1 MPRTR
6 SPRARPGTSRSQRI
20 ASSASCSSPTART
33 RRCAS
38 YCARRWRRSRTS
50 VMADANPASSTAC
63 TASPP
68 IPRVTSTRPRPTK
81 ASACRSSST
90 RDSAASGQASRA
102 CSGRGNEFL
111 MRRAWGALTGLALLV
126 SSSGTLAQGFPSK
139 PVRIVVPFPPGGG
152 ADTLTRIMEPKLAA
166 IWAQPV
172 IVENKPGAS
181 GHIGADLVAKSAP
194 DGHTLLMSSTASLTE
209 KNVDQFAPVSLVSAS
224 AYIVTANPG
233 VAAANIRELIA
244 LAKANPGKLTFGS
257 SGTGAAS
264 HLSAE
269 LFKAMAGVD
278 LLHVPYKGT
287 GQALT
292 DLLAGHV
299 NLMFA
304 PSQTVMPY
312 VRAGKLKAL
321 AVTGARRSETLPDLP
336 TVAESGL
343 QGYEAVGWFGL
354 LAPAATPKA
363 SVARASADV
372 NRVLAMSD
380 VREKMLGLGADPAG
394 NTPEEFAR
402 FIREDQAKWSKL
414 MKEAGI
420 KAE

>member
-1 MPRTR
+1 MHR
-6 SPRARPGTSRSQRI
+6 SLA
-20 ASSASCSSPTART
+20 
-33 RRCAS
+33 
-38 YCARRWRRSRTS
+38 
-50 VMADANPASSTAC
+50 
-63 TASPP
+63 
-68 IPRVTSTRPRPTK
+68 
-81 ASACRSSST
+81 
-90 RDSAASGQASRA
+90 
-102 CSGRGNEFL
+102 
-111 MRRAWGALTGLALLV
+111 GAVLLFVPLAV
-126 SSSGTLAQGFPSK
+126 LAQTFPSK

-172 IVENKPGAS
+172 IVENRPGAS

-224 AYIVTANPG
+224 PYVVTANPK
-233 VAAANIRELIA
+233 VAAADIRGLIA
-244 LAKANPGKLTFGS
+244 LAKASPGKLSFGS

-269 LFKAMAGVD
+269 LFKSMAGVD

-304 PSQTVMPY
+304 PAQTVMPH
-312 VRAGKLKAL
+312 VQSGKLKAL
-321 AVTGARRSETLPDLP
+321 GVTGARRSQTLPDLP

-343 QGYEAVGWFGL
+343 PGYEAVGWFGL

-363 SVARASADV
+363 TVAKLSVDA
-372 NRVLAMSD
+372 NRVLAMRD
-380 VREKMLGLGADPAG
+380 VREKMLGLGAEPAG
-394 NTPEEFAR
+394 NTPEEFAS
-402 FIREDQAKWSKL
+402 FIRGDQAKWSRL

-420 KAE
+420 TPE